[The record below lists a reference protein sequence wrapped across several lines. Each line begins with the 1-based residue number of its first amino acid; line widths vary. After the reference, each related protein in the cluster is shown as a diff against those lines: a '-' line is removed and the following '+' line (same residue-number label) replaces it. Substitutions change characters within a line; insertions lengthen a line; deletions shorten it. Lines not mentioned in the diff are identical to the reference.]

1 LTALAALAIAS
12 SAQAGTLYQNDFSV
26 NANGFTGGGALES
39 SLIGSERYL
48 GALTQGATA
57 VLTLDTT
64 GYSSMTLNFDLYT
77 ILSLD
82 GTTAGT
88 GPDAFKVG
96 VTGGPVLLNDTFSN
110 FSFQS
115 QGFGPNASDPG
126 RTGSD
131 AALYGHLGYYWRP
144 EVYFPDGGD
153 ATYHFSFTFAPTGN
167 STTISFFGDAT
178 QVFDD
183 ERFGIDNVKVSGVVP
198 EPATWAM
205 MILGFGA
212 AGAALRRQAGLRG
225 GGQEQSQGYCAASS
239 GQSRAFS
246 RSASAEQ

>member
-1 LTALAALAIAS
+1 MRSLLITSALAALAIAG
-12 SAQAGTLYQNDFSV
+12 SAQAGTTTLYQNDFSV
-26 NANGFTGGGALES
+26 DASGFTGGGALEN
-39 SLIGSERYL
+39 SLIGSEQYL

-64 GYSSMTLNFDLYT
+64 GVSSVTLNFDLYT

-82 GTTAGT
+82 GDTPGT
-88 GPDAFKVG
+88 GPDFFKVG
-96 VTGGPVLLNDTFSN
+96 VTGGPVLLNETFSN
-110 FSFQS
+110 FSFQTQS
-115 QGFGPNASDPG
+115 YGPNASDPG

-153 ATYHFSFTFAPTGN
+153 ATYHLSFTFAPTGN

-178 QVFDD
+178 QVFAD
-183 ERFGIDNVKVSGVVP
+183 ERFGLDNVKVSGVVP

-205 MILGFGA
+205 MIMGFGA
-212 AGAALRRQAGLRG
+212 AGAMLRRRRNILAT
-225 GGQEQSQGYCAASS
+225 A
-239 GQSRAFS
+239 
-246 RSASAEQ
+246 